1 MYEVLEIFLYF
12 AIYHSHRHLAG
23 AVLAT
28 SETLFDR
35 SFSRQISIE
44 ILETLYFLPDMIK
57 RYLRNYFYF
66 KIASVAIIIFSPL
79 LVW

>member
-28 SETLFDR
+28 NETLFDR
-35 SFSRQISIE
+35 SFGRQIPIE
-44 ILETLYFLPDMIK
+44 ILEALYFLPDTTK
-57 RYLRNYFYF
+57 RYLRNHFYF
-66 KIASVAIIIFSPL
+66 KTASVAIIFSPL